1 VTLEKKDKDKDEDN
15 LSLWS
20 TIIGF
25 MGLFFV
31 FIIGGALADADWK
44 WANNLAPTILWLG
57 IALQIFYMLLFVGNS
72 KISKTLGGQ
81 LASQVFLAVLLWFLY
96 TQASVSATSIINT
109 VFGLSDTVF
118 PLSHQVLTFLY
129 LFILSK
135 PVFWVL
141 LIWGIVA
148 ILYYTVTGGNGTHKS
163 FKTGIFAFSGFFI
176 GLVALILI
184 EVKFDEKLLTKKA
197 YLIAH
202 SLDFNAN
209 INCPKHDIAG
219 KGVFLGPAQS
229 RVIID
234 KNIPV
239 ISWVEAVYANHEQ
252 LKDIKIPQSLE
263 IYECSQN

>member
-1 VTLEKKDKDKDEDN
+1 VTLEKKDKDKDS

-20 TIIGF
+20 TIIGSL
-25 MGLFFV
+25 GLIFV
-31 FIIGGALADADWK
+31 FIIGGALANSDWK
-44 WANNLAPTILWLG
+44 WANSLAPTILWLG

-96 TQASVSATSIINT
+96 TQASVSATSTINT

-135 PVFWVL
+135 PLFWVL

-148 ILYYTVTGGNGTHKS
+148 ILYYMTTGGDGTHKS
-163 FKTGIFAFSGFFI
+163 VKTGIFAFSGFFI
-176 GLVALILI
+176 GLIALILI

-202 SLDFNAN
+202 SLDFNEN
-209 INCPKHDIAG
+209 INCPKQDVVG

-229 RVIID
+229 RVVID
-234 KNIPV
+234 PNTPTM
-239 ISWVEAVYANHEQ
+239 SWVEAVYANYEQ
-252 LKDIKIPQSLE
+252 LEDIKIPQSLE
-263 IYECSQN
+263 IYGCSQN